1 MYYSQKCQYF
11 YIGLLVTCCILI
23 LITIIDGFK
32 IAKSPMFIVSELL
45 LNLIISIDFGFR
57 VKMAG
62 LKNYLMRN
70 KIWNKLD
77 FVIVVACNILFIFSI
92 LNHVTFGEISEEFL
106 LVAWSVAQSLRMLV
120 IARKQR

>member
-1 MYYSQKCQYF
+1 
-11 YIGLLVTCCILI
+11 
-23 LITIIDGFK
+23 
-32 IAKSPMFIVSELL
+32 MFIVSELL

-62 LKNYLMRN
+62 LKNYLLRN
-70 KIWNKLD
+70 RIWNKLD
-77 FVIVVACNILFIFSI
+77 FIIVVACNILFIFSI

-120 IARKQR
+120 IARKQRQAIRSAKQLIDFTNIGFDTDAME